1 MAQRIL
7 EEVRWMRIIM
17 IGAGGHS
24 KVIRDIILS
33 YGNYEIIAQLDD
45 VYKELKVEDG
55 VYFGPISAAA
65 KLMDEY
71 VDTKFVIAIGN
82 NRTRKIIMEQLE
94 IPSHRYATLIHKQS
108 IVSLSA
114 KIGAGTVVM
123 PGAIINADADI
134 GNHVIVNT
142 GAIVEHDNKVKDFAH
157 ISPNAVLTG
166 SVTVGTGVQIGA
178 GVNVIPNITIG
189 DWSIIGAGATVI
201 CDIVANC
208 TAVGI
213 PARVIKKEL

>member
-1 MAQRIL
+1 
-7 EEVRWMRIIM
+7 MRIIM
-17 IGAGGHS
+17 IGVGGHS

-45 VYKELKVEDG
+45 VYKELKIEDG
-55 VYFGPISAAA
+55 VYFGPISAAV
-65 KLMDEY
+65 KLMDEH

-114 KIGAGTVVM
+114 KIGTGTVIM
-123 PGAIINADADI
+123 PGAIVNADVEI
-134 GNHVIVNT
+134 GNHVIVNS
-142 GAIVEHDNKVKDFAH
+142 GAIIEHDNKINDFAH

-166 SVTVGTGVQIGA
+166 SVTVGIGVHIGA

-189 DWSIIGAGATVI
+189 NWSVIGAGATVI
-201 CDIVANC
+201 RDIVANC
-208 TAVGI
+208 KAVGI
-213 PARVIKKEL
+213 PARVINKEL

>member
-1 MAQRIL
+1 
-7 EEVRWMRIIM
+7 MRIIM

-24 KVIRDIILS
+24 KVIRDIIRS
-33 YGNYEIIAQLDD
+33 YGNYEIIGQLDD
-45 VYKELKVEDG
+45 VYEQLKVEDG
-55 VYFGPISAAA
+55 VYFGPISAAVT
-65 KLMDEY
+65 LMNEHT
-71 VDTKFVIAIGN
+71 DTKFVIAIGN
-82 NRTRKIIMEQLE
+82 NRIRKLIMERLE
-94 IPSHRYATLIHKQS
+94 IPVHRYVTLIHKQS

-123 PGAIINADADI
+123 PGAIINADAKI

-142 GAIVEHDNKVKDFAH
+142 GAIIEHDNKVKDFAH

-166 SVTVGTGVQIGA
+166 SVTVGTGVHIGA
-178 GVNVIPNITIG
+178 GANVIPNITIG

-201 CDIVANC
+201 CDIAASC

>member
-1 MAQRIL
+1 
-7 EEVRWMRIIM
+7 MRIIM
-17 IGAGGHS
+17 IGTGGHS

-33 YGNYEIIAQLDD
+33 NGNCEVIGHLDD
-45 VYKELKVEDG
+45 VYEQLKVEDG
-55 VYFGPISAAA
+55 IYFGPISAAV
-65 KLMDEY
+65 KLMNEHA
-71 VDTKFVIAIGN
+71 DTKFVIAIGN
-82 NRTRKIIMEQLE
+82 NRTRKLIMEQLE
-94 IPSHRYATLIHKQS
+94 IPNHRYVTLIHKQA

-114 KIGAGTVVM
+114 KIGVGTVVM
-123 PGAIINADADI
+123 PGAIVNADVEI

-142 GAIVEHDNKVKDFAH
+142 GAIVEHDNKVKDFVH

-166 SVTVGTGVQIGA
+166 SVTLGTGVHVGA

-189 DWSIIGAGATVI
+189 DWAVIGAGATVI

-213 PARVIKKEL
+213 PARVTKKEL

>member
-1 MAQRIL
+1 
-7 EEVRWMRIIM
+7 M

-33 YGNYEIIAQLDD
+33 YGNYEIIGHLDD
-45 VYKELKVEDG
+45 MYEQLKVEG
-55 VYFGPISAAA
+55 GIYFGPTSAAV
-65 KLMDEY
+65 KLMDEHA
-71 VDTKFVIAIGN
+71 DTKFVIAIGN
-82 NRTRKIIMEQLE
+82 NRTRKLIMERLA
-94 IPSHRYATLIHKQS
+94 IPIHRYITLIHKQAV
-108 IVSLSA
+108 VSLSA
-114 KIGAGTVVM
+114 KIGVGTVVM

-157 ISPNAVLTG
+157 ISPNAVLAG
-166 SVTVGTGVQIGA
+166 SVIVGTGVHIGV
-178 GVNVIPNITIG
+178 GVNVIQNITIG

-213 PARVIKKEL
+213 PARVIKKELWESA